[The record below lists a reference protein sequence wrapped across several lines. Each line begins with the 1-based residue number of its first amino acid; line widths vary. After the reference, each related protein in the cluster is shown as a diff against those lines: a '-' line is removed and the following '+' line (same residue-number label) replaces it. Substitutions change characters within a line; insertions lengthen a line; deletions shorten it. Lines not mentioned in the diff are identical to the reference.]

1 MSRVRWRA
9 IKIGSGTLGAQAIS
23 FVFLPIIS
31 RIYDPKEYGKL
42 SIFLST
48 ALILIPICTLK
59 FDVILVV
66 VKKDSIA
73 KALLKIA
80 LINSIILSLILF
92 PLVTYYF
99 YKFEKMNLQNSNL
112 NGLLFSMLLF
122 FQSLTILLLQFSL
135 RSHRD
140 NSLVASSVLQ
150 NASISILQIGLG
162 KIASKGE
169 LLVSGFIMGKVLGL
183 LPLVR
188 LLRSKNFDQRSDKV
202 SLKSIFREYAKPAKQ
217 LIASGL
223 LNSAALGLPIF
234 VIGSI
239 FGLNYSGHVGISQAI
254 LTVPIT
260 LIGGSIGSVLISEI
274 SKIRDENPQEAQGI
288 IKQFLK
294 PLIGASIIFT
304 IVSMLLGA
312 RLVEYFLGS
321 NWGDTSKL
329 MFWLSIPFGIAFLWQ
344 PLSNLLFAEGNWKV
358 FFLLSLAQFIFS
370 SVFGFVSIFAG
381 LNWLQ
386 TAVAFASGS
395 AIAQLLGIYMV
406 VKNFTSNNLNTKS
419 FKLFN

>member
-23 FVFLPIIS
+23 FVFLPIIT
-31 RIYDPKEYGKL
+31 RIYNPNEYGKL
-42 SIFLST
+42 SIFLSI
-48 ALILIPICTLK
+48 ALILIPLCTLK
-59 FDVILVV
+59 LDVILVV

-80 LINSIILSLILF
+80 LINSIILSLISF

-112 NGLLFSMLLF
+112 NGLLFSVLLLL
-122 FQSLTILLLQFSL
+122 QSFTVLLLQFAL
-135 RSHRD
+135 RSHRAS
-140 NSLVASSVLQ
+140 SLVASSVLQ

-169 LLVSGFIMGKVLGL
+169 LLVSGFIMGKVLGV

-188 LLRSKNFDQRSDKV
+188 LLRSENFDQKSDKV
-202 SLKSIFREYAKPAKQ
+202 SLKSIFGEYSKPAKQ
-217 LIASGL
+217 LIASAL

-234 VIGSI
+234 VIGST
-239 FGLNYSGHVGISQAI
+239 FGLNYSGHIGITQAI

-274 SKIRDENPQEAQGI
+274 SKIKDENPQEAQGI

-406 VKNFTSNNLNTKS
+406 AKNFISNNLNTKS

>member
-1 MSRVRWRA
+1 MSRARWRA
-9 IKIGSGTLGAQAIS
+9 LKIGSGTLGAQAIS
-23 FVFLPIIS
+23 FIFLPIIT
-31 RIYDPKEYGKL
+31 RIYNPKEYGKL
-42 SIFLST
+42 SIFLSV
-48 ALILIPICTLK
+48 ALILIPMCTLK

-66 VKKDSIA
+66 VKKNSIA
-73 KALLKIA
+73 KTLLKIS
-80 LINSIILSLILF
+80 LINSVIFSLITF
-92 PLVTYYF
+92 PLVTFYF
-99 YKFEKMNLQNSNL
+99 YKFERMNLQNSYL
-112 NGLLFSMLLF
+112 NGLLFSLLLVL
-122 FQSLTILLLQFSL
+122 QSFTILLLQFAL
-135 RSHRD
+135 RSHKD

-162 KIASKGE
+162 KISSKGE
-169 LLVSGFIMGKVLGL
+169 LLVSGFIIGKALGV

-188 LLRSKNFDQRSDKV
+188 LFRNENFDQKTSQA
-202 SLKSIFREYAKPAKQ
+202 SLKFIFREYAKAARQ
-217 LIASGL
+217 LMASAL

-239 FGLNYSGHVGISQAI
+239 FGLNYSGHIGITQAI

-274 SKIRDENPQEAQGI
+274 SKIKHENPQEAQGI

-304 IVSMLLGA
+304 IVSMLVGA
-312 RLVEYFLGS
+312 KLVEYFLGS
-321 NWGDTSKL
+321 NWGDSSKL

-344 PLSNLLFAEGNWKV
+344 PLSNLIFAESNWKV
-358 FFLLSLAQFIFS
+358 YFLLSLAQFIFS
-370 SVFGFVSIFAG
+370 SILGFAGIFMG

-395 AIAQLLGIYMV
+395 AIAQLLGIYLV
-406 VKNFTSNNLNTKS
+406 TKNFISINLNMKCFKS
-419 FKLFN
+419 FN